1 MEMNIMS
8 RQVDIDF
15 GSVPSEEEYEGK
27 LVIVLSDQER
37 REPVF
42 LGDIYI
48 SIALYYIS
56 LGN

>member
-1 MEMNIMS
+1 MEMNMMN
-8 RQVDIDF
+8 RQVDVDF
-15 GSVPSEEEYEGK
+15 GSVPSEEENQGK